1 MEDGMQTVTL
11 GDSHLEVTRAG
22 AVRTVAGAP
31 FGSDKANEDVAPVQ
45 AKVVEALGLSHLEK
59 VASQ

>member
-1 MEDGMQTVTL
+1 MQTVIR
-11 GDSHLEVTRAG
+11 GASHREVTRAG

-45 AKVVEALGLSHLEK
+45 AEVVDALGLSHLGK
-59 VASQ
+59 VA

>member
-1 MEDGMQTVTL
+1 MKDGMQTVTL
-11 GDSHLEVTRAG
+11 GASHLEVTRAG
-22 AVRTVAGAP
+22 AVRTVVGAP

-59 VASQ
+59 VTSQ